1 VGRDLARCAVVIT
14 GASSGIGR
22 AAAPAFARRGSG
34 LVLAARA
41 RSPLEE
47 IGRECEA
54 VGTEAIWLQTDVR
67 DEGQVADLARC
78 AVDRFGRVDVWVNS
92 AGVIA
97 YGRFEDMPAN
107 VFRAV
112 LETNLFGHVHAA
124 RAALPHFRRQRSGVL
139 INMASVWG
147 RVTAPDVSAYVTSKF
162 AVRAFGECLRHE
174 LRDLPEIDVVTVL
187 PQAVDTPIF
196 RRAGN
201 FAGRAARP
209 IPPLV
214 DPDTVARGIVR
225 CAESPK
231 PEVTYSRTG
240 RALEFVHAAAPAL
253 YSRFLPPVFEAG
265 NYADHPLAPTTG
277 TVLDASAGPYSREGG
292 WKRHRRRE
300 LVCAFT
306 AAARGLAQGAR
317 RRGMRRS

>member
-1 VGRDLARCAVVIT
+1 MSC
-14 GASSGIGR
+14 
-22 AAAPAFARRGSG
+22 
-34 LVLAARA
+34 
-41 RSPLEE
+41 
-47 IGRECEA
+47 
-54 VGTEAIWLQTDVR
+54 
-67 DEGQVADLARC
+67 
-78 AVDRFGRVDVWVNS
+78 
-92 AGVIA
+92 
-97 YGRFEDMPAN
+97 
-107 VFRAV
+107 
-112 LETNLFGHVHAA
+112 
-124 RAALPHFRRQRSGVL
+124 
-139 INMASVWG
+139 
-147 RVTAPDVSAYVTSKF
+147 VTS
-162 AVRAFGECLRHE
+162 L
-174 LRDLPEIDVVTVL
+174 
-187 PQAVDTPIF
+187 
-196 RRAGN
+196 N
-201 FAGRAARP
+201 FAGRLARP
-209 IPPLV
+209 IPPVV

-300 LVCAFT
+300 LVRAFT